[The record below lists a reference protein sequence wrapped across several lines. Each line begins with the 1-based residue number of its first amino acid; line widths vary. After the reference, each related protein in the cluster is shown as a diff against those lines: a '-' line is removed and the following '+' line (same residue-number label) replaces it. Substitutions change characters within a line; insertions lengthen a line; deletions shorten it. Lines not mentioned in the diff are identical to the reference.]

1 MKNVRN
7 QQGFTLIE
15 LMIVI
20 AIIAILLAIAIPAY
34 QDYTVRT
41 KVGEGV
47 NLAAAAKAAV
57 TETFQSTGAY
67 PADNTAA
74 GLAQPAEIIG
84 KYVSLVTVSKVA
96 ADSGA
101 VTVTYGTADAPPEI
115 TGKVLQ
121 YVSITNKG
129 SIDWECSATKAGA
142 ATDVEARYLPA
153 ECR

>member
-1 MKNVRN
+1 MKKLYN

-47 NLAAAAKAAV
+47 NLAAAAKAAA
-57 TETFQSTGAY
+57 TETFQSTGTF
-67 PADNTAA
+67 PANNKTA
-74 GLAQPAEIIG
+74 GLADATKIKG
-84 KYVSLVTVSKVA
+84 KYVTSVTVGGGGLASQITVA
-96 ADSGA
+96 FNNPD
-101 VTVTYGTADAPPEI
+101 TPPEI
-115 TGKVLQ
+115 TGKALEYSSTV
-121 YVSITNKG
+121 VAGDG
-129 SIDWECSATKAGA
+129 SVDWECNGAG
-142 ATDVEARYLPA
+142 TTVEARYLPA

>member
-1 MKNVRN
+1 MKKHQN

-57 TETFQSTGAY
+57 TETFQSTGAF
-67 PADNTAA
+67 PADNVAA
-74 GLAQPAEIIG
+74 GLSAPATITG
-84 KYVSLVTVSKVA
+84 KYVTSVSVAGGANGTVTVA
-96 ADSGA
+96 FNQAD
-101 VTVTYGTADAPPEI
+101 TPPEI
-115 TGKVLQ
+115 LGSNLQ
-121 YVSITNKG
+121 YIAIVNGG
-129 SIDWECSATKAGA
+129 SIDWECSPTAAVPA
-142 ATDVEARYLPA
+142 ATTVKARYLPA

>member
-1 MKNVRN
+1 MKNIRN

-57 TETFQSTGAY
+57 TETFQSTGTF
-67 PADNTAA
+67 PADNIAA
-74 GLAQPAEIIG
+74 GLAPPDQITG
-84 KYVSLVTVSKVA
+84 KYVSSVTVA
-96 ADSGA
+96 GGA
-101 VTVTYGTADAPPEI
+101 NGTVTVAFGQADTPPEI
-115 TGKVLQ
+115 TGFDLQ
-121 YVSITNKG
+121 YIAIVNGG
-129 SIDWECSATKAGA
+129 SVDWECSPGAPVPA
-142 ATDVEARYLPA
+142 ATTVKARYLPA

>member
-47 NLAAAAKAAV
+47 NLSAAAKAAV

-67 PADNTAA
+67 PADNKAA
-74 GLAQPAEIIG
+74 GLADAADIKG
-84 KYVSLVTVSKVA
+84 KYVTSVTVGVA
-96 ADSGA
+96 GTEGT
-101 VTVTYGTADAPPEI
+101 VTVAFGNASPNEI
-115 TGKVLQ
+115 TGKALE
-121 YVSITNKG
+121 YTSTTNKG
-129 SIDWECSATKAGA
+129 SIDWECNGGGT
-142 ATDVEARYLPA
+142 TVEARYLPA

>member
-47 NLAAAAKAAV
+47 NLSAAAKAAV
-57 TETFQSTGAY
+57 TETFQSLGTY
-67 PADNTAA
+67 PANNDEA
-74 GLAQPAEIIG
+74 GLAPAADIKG
-84 KYVSLVTVSKVA
+84 KYVTRVTVSANAGEGV
-96 ADSGA
+96 
-101 VTVTYGTADAPPEI
+101 VTVLFGGGAPPEI
-115 TGKVLQ
+115 DTKNLE
-121 YVSITNKG
+121 YTSTTNGG
-129 SIDWECSATKAGA
+129 SIDWECNGAG
-142 ATDVEARYLPA
+142 TTVEARYLPA

>member
-47 NLAAAAKAAV
+47 NLASAAKAAV
-57 TETFQSTGAY
+57 TETFQSTGTF
-67 PADNTAA
+67 PADNAGA
-74 GLAQPAEIIG
+74 GLAAAADIKG
-84 KYVSLVTVSKVA
+84 KYVSAVTVAGGAVGTVTVSYNA
-96 ADSGA
+96 PD
-101 VTVTYGTADAPPEI
+101 TPPEI
-115 TGKVLQ
+115 TGDDLQ
-121 YVSITNKG
+121 YISIVNAG
-129 SIDWECSATKAGA
+129 SVDWECSPTDGA
-142 ATDVEARYLPA
+142 ATTVDPRYLPA
-153 ECR
+153 ECRP

>member
-47 NLAAAAKAAV
+47 NLAAAAKAAA
-57 TETFQSTGAY
+57 TETFQSTGVFPMNNA
-67 PADNTAA
+67 AA
-74 GLAQPAEIIG
+74 GLAPPVDITG
-84 KYVSLVTVSKVA
+84 KYVTSVTVTGNGNNGMVTVSFA
-96 ADSGA
+96 QPD
-101 VTVTYGTADAPPEI
+101 TPMEI
-115 TGKVLQ
+115 TGAALEYFAIV
-121 YVSITNKG
+121 NGG
-129 SIDWECSATKAGA
+129 SVDWECNGAG
-142 ATDVEARYLPA
+142 TTVDPRYLPA
-153 ECR
+153 ECRP

>member
-57 TETFQSTGAY
+57 TETFQSTGTF
-67 PADNTAA
+67 PATNAAA
-74 GLAQPAEIIG
+74 GLAADNAIKG
-84 KYVSLVTVSKVA
+84 KYVSSVKVTGGGA
-96 ADSGA
+96 NGA
-101 VTVTYGTADAPPEI
+101 VDVTYAAPDTPPEI
-115 TGKVLQ
+115 TGKLLQ
-121 YVSITNKG
+121 YVTIVNAG
-129 SIDWECSATKAGA
+129 SVDWECSTTQGA
-142 ATDVEARYLPA
+142 ATNVDARYLPA
-153 ECR
+153 ECRP